1 MIRTALSL
9 LRPKQWVKNVVVFA
23 ALIFSKEFFVPGQL
37 LFALGAFCAFC
48 LTASAVYI
56 INDIFDAEADRAHP
70 EKRHRPIASEAITRK
85 NALILLAALLLI
97 DGLLLSFMHGML
109 IFLVVAYFLMNLAY
123 SFKLKEIVLLDV
135 FVIAAGFMLR
145 VLGGAY
151 AIGVQVSS
159 WIVLCSM
166 FISLFLGFAKRRAE
180 LVNFIMSKTEPP
192 RRVLR
197 LYRVDFLD
205 QMLTITGAGTV
216 ISYALYTVAP
226 RTTQVF
232 GTDDLIYTTIFVLY
246 GVFRYLYLIHAS
258 KQVEN
263 PTDALI
269 SDVPI
274 LANGTIWILACIYLI
289 YFHGKTPL
297 FP

>member
-145 VLGGAY
+145 VLGGA
-151 AIGVQVSS
+151 
-159 WIVLCSM
+159 
-166 FISLFLGFAKRRAE
+166 
-180 LVNFIMSKTEPP
+180 
-192 RRVLR
+192 
-197 LYRVDFLD
+197 
-205 QMLTITGAGTV
+205 
-216 ISYALYTVAP
+216 
-226 RTTQVF
+226 
-232 GTDDLIYTTIFVLY
+232 
-246 GVFRYLYLIHAS
+246 
-258 KQVEN
+258 
-263 PTDALI
+263 
-269 SDVPI
+269 
-274 LANGTIWILACIYLI
+274 
-289 YFHGKTPL
+289 
-297 FP
+297 